1 MEKDIFL
8 SGIFLFMFCQQ
19 ENAGQENSNALMTA
33 QTKKITLGAI
43 AVVTFFAAYETVK
56 TVIFPQ
62 MGVVTS
68 HIIST
73 IVVGVTTV
81 FIARY
86 VFSQHVS
93 LLNEQEQINQR
104 LQDALGKSE
113 RDENLLRSIV
123 ASVAEGLVITGRDS
137 NVLIINDAAR
147 ELLNIGHRPVIRL
160 TNISRDP
167 QLHKVFASVLATGE
181 RAEARIET
189 RSSETGSQNR
199 RILRLHAAPL
209 RLSNSQIDGVVCA
222 FIDVTKLEML
232 ERVRQ
237 EFLSNVSHE
246 LRTPL
251 AAITAHTETL
261 LDGGIDDQENSL
273 RFLHT
278 IQRNAERMKALV
290 NDISEL
296 SAIESGAARLTIERL
311 PLPQIIGDVF
321 NGLSHR
327 AAKNGVTLQS
337 QVAEDFCVNAD
348 RRRLEQILIN
358 LVDNA
363 IKFNRPGGAV
373 AVQAEDV
380 GDVQTIRVCDTGPG
394 IPSEHLP
401 RVFERFYRVDKARSR
416 EVGGTGLGLAI
427 VKHLVRAHGG
437 EAYVTSEVGAGSEFS
452 IKLPRRAAILP
463 SSDQNQ
469 SATETISYA
478 AKH

>member
-1 MEKDIFL
+1 
-8 SGIFLFMFCQQ
+8 
-19 ENAGQENSNALMTA
+19 MTA
-33 QTKKITLGAI
+33 QTKKITLATI

-56 TVIFPQ
+56 TVVFPQ

-73 IVVGVTTV
+73 VLVGVTTV

-86 VFSQHVS
+86 VFSQQVS
-93 LLNEQEQINQR
+93 LLTEHEQTNQR

-113 RDENLLRSIV
+113 LDENLLRSIV

-147 ELLNIGHRPVIRL
+147 ELLNTGQRPVIRL

-167 QLHKVFASVLATGE
+167 QLHKVFSHVLTTGE
-181 RAEARIET
+181 HAEARIET
-189 RSSETGSQNR
+189 RSTMHAKPSQAGSRNR

-209 RLSNSQIDGVVCA
+209 RLSDSETEGGQVDGVVCA

-251 AAITAHTETL
+251 AAITAYTETL
-261 LDGGIDDQENSL
+261 LDGGIDDAENSL

-296 SAIESGAARLTIERL
+296 SAIESGAVRLAIERL
-311 PLPQIIGDVF
+311 PLRQVIGDVF

-327 AAKNGVTLQS
+327 AAKHGVTLHN
-337 QVAEDFCVNAD
+337 QVAEEFHVNAD
-348 RRRLEQILIN
+348 RRRLDQILIN

-363 IKFNRPGGAV
+363 IKFNHPGGGV
-373 AVQAEDV
+373 TVLAEDS
-380 GDVQTIRVCDTGPG
+380 GDSQTINVRDTGPG
-394 IPSEHLP
+394 IPPEHLP

-416 EVGGTGLGLAI
+416 EAGGTGLGLAI
-427 VKHLVRAHGG
+427 VKHLALAHGG
-437 EAYVTSEVGAGSEFS
+437 EAYVTSQVGTGSEFS
-452 IKLPRRAAILP
+452 IKLPAPAAA
-463 SSDQNQ
+463 DQNHP
-469 SATETISYA
+469 ATETASYA